1 MSNVRQVTLV
11 ITTFTVFRPLIGV
24 WSLNFFGYM
33 GTKINSQYNKANLL
47 LVCNCEKTVAKKLC
61 MVYMTKPEIA
71 PQKKKKQNE
80 NFKIKPPSSEKGLK
94 INLIIPNPLHWH
106 DITASN
112 IR

>member
-1 MSNVRQVTLV
+1 
-11 ITTFTVFRPLIGV
+11 
-24 WSLNFFGYM
+24 M

-71 PQKKKKQNE
+71 PQKKKKKGKSE

-94 INLIIPNPLHWH
+94 INLIIPNPKCK
-106 DITASN
+106 
-112 IR
+112 